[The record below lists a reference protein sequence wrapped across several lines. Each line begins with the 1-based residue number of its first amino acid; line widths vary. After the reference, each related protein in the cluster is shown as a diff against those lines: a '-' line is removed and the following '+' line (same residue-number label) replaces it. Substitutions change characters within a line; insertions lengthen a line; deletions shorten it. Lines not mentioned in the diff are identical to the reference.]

1 MSTKAI
7 TDLIT
12 LNDNVSIENLKNWIV
27 VALSDV
33 SIDDLARSEDFQT
46 TIANVIMKSGVKKVS
61 DEVDMY
67 VSLVIEIGDDNE
79 DYEYPI
85 MVEAIVSGVAGDG
98 KIIGKYG
105 KNGFSNGVE
114 ISIQDIRL
122 LTEYELET
130 ISENLLGGYKYGAKP
145 SDGFIESINEDAQVC
160 QSFLNDYILEEA
172 NRRFKIND
180 Y

>member
-27 VALSDV
+27 VALADV
-33 SIDDLARSEDFQT
+33 SIDDLAKSEDFQT
-46 TIANVIMKSGVKKVS
+46 TIANVIVESGVKKVI

-67 VSLVIEIGDDNE
+67 VSIVIEIGDD
-79 DYEYPI
+79 YPI
-85 MVEAIVSGVAGDG
+85 MVEANVSGIAGDG

-122 LTEYELET
+122 LTEYELEKM
-130 ISENLLGGYKYGAKP
+130 SENLLGCYKYVAKP
-145 SDGFIESINEDAQVC
+145 SDGFIESIYEDAQVY
-160 QSFLNDYILEEA
+160 QSLLNEYILEEA